1 MSETPST
8 GDHGDWS
15 RVGDAFASVAERL
28 KELAQQSGTTAT
40 SEGSNVLDALRD
52 GLGKAVETAKSA
64 TQDTA
69 VVERLN
75 AATSGLL
82 DALSKELHLSRGGE
96 AAAAPESGEVEGGS
110 KPTA

>member
-8 GDHGDWS
+8 SGSHADWS

-28 KELAQQSGTTAT
+28 KELAQQSGSAAT

-52 GLGKAVETAKSA
+52 GLTKAVDTAKSA
-64 TQDTA
+64 TQDGA

-75 AATSGLL
+75 SAASGLL
-82 DALSKELHLSRGGE
+82 DALAKELHLGRDDT
-96 AAAAPESGEVEGGS
+96 PEKGEGGGA